1 MRTLLNYR
9 AFPSIHMKTN
19 LAGDGMSCLSVPDF
33 RPGIGWEQPARGE
46 ERARWC
52 CEQLEQGRILFFD
65 SPPMEIPEAD
75 RQFLL
80 AHRLGDSRIHK
91 NISYRP
97 AQDLLRGFP
106 APDAAAGQR
115 MHEFMRNFSKGIT
128 KFLGNLLSPY
138 ASHWAL
144 DYASFRPEPEQSRNL
159 PVRKRNDLLHVDAF
173 PTRPTRGGRIL
184 RCFTNINPTQPRVWQ
199 TTDGFATLAQR
210 YARQAGLEQFA
221 RGSSGIDGITEFFK
235 RSFGLAPKDQSPY
248 DKFMLH
254 FHDYLKENSEF
265 QRDCPK
271 IRLDFPPNSTW
282 ICFTDSVPHSVISGQ
297 YALEQTYIVP
307 VSAMVLMEQSPL
319 KILEAM
325 AGKSLLNGSHQ
336 AASAT
341 A

>member
-1 MRTLLNYR
+1 
-9 AFPSIHMKTN
+9 
-19 LAGDGMSCLSVPDF
+19 MSCLSVPDF
-33 RPGIGWEQPARGE
+33 LPGRGWEQPATAE
-46 ERARWC
+46 ERSRWC

-65 SPPMEIPEAD
+65 VPPMEIPAAD
-75 RQFLL
+75 RQFLVS
-80 AHRLGDSRIHK
+80 HKLGDSRFHK

-97 AQDLLRGFP
+97 NQDVLRGFA
-106 APDAAAGQR
+106 APDPAAGQQ
-115 MHEFMRNFSKGIT
+115 MHEFMRNFSKGVT
-128 KFLGNLLSPY
+128 KFLSNLLSPY

-144 DYASFRPEPEQSRNL
+144 DYASFRPEPEESRNL

-184 RCFTNINPTQPRVWQ
+184 RCFTNINPSQPRVWQ

-210 YARQAGLEQFA
+210 YARDAGLEQFA
-221 RGSSGIDGITEFFK
+221 RGSSGLEGITDFFK
-235 RSFGLAPKDQSPY
+235 RSVGLTPKGQSAY

-307 VSAMVLMEQSPL
+307 ISAMVLMDKAPL
-319 KILEAM
+319 KILESM
-325 AGKSLLNGSHQ
+325 AGRSLLNGGPEQ
-336 AASAT
+336 SAT
-341 A
+341 ATA